1 MPVEQLPWSGI
12 SCDFVLEEVMTL
24 APNDDVTNV
33 PVDDRVK
40 TATFQ
45 LTHFW
50 QHLSLQSQFLA
61 VASLILGLSMA
72 ILGEWVSL
80 QIAASQLQSRADS
93 GALYMEGF
101 LARHVQSSD
110 LGPTVTPAGIE
121 ELDELLINPDL
132 ARRIESLRIWR
143 RDGLILYSTDKA
155 LIGQTFPSPNVEAA
169 FLGKVSAHLETGHDD
184 EGNPSHA
191 EDRPLIEIYAPIYRE
206 GTRETL
212 AVGEVYEDAREFIE
226 RRNDVQRRTWY
237 IVAATTLAILAALYA
252 IVRRADSII
261 GAQRN
266 RLKAQLADAQALAQQ
281 NRDLRELA
289 NKARLEASKS
299 NESLLNRIGSDLHD
313 GPMQLLA
320 LLILRLGQPAT
331 KDVPENLTP
340 SSVATECLSQLRDLS
355 TGLIMPQIEEL
366 SLEEA
371 LRLAVDR
378 HQFTTGTWVGARY
391 TRLPRTVASSLKI
404 CLYRIV
410 QEGLNNA
417 FRHGNGI
424 DQHIDAIADDRTI
437 TITVSDGG
445 PGLPLNQTGQD
456 RLPLG
461 LLGIHNRVE
470 AFRGTLKV
478 RRRDSHG
485 TELVVTVP
493 LNGNSD

>member
-1 MPVEQLPWSGI
+1 
-12 SCDFVLEEVMTL
+12 MTL
-24 APNDDVTNV
+24 APDDDVTNV
-33 PVDDRVK
+33 PVTGCNK
-40 TATFQ
+40 TAIFH
-45 LTHFW
+45 LNHFW
-50 QHLSLQSQFLA
+50 QQLSLRSQFLI
-61 VASLILGLSMA
+61 VASLILSLSMTL
-72 ILGEWVSL
+72 LGEWVSL

-101 LARHVQSSD
+101 LARHVQSGD
-110 LGPTVTPAGIE
+110 LGPTVTAQGIE

-169 FLGKVSAHLETGHDD
+169 FLGKVIAHLETGHDD
-184 EGNPSHA
+184 EGNVSQG

-206 GTRETL
+206 GTRDTL
-212 AVGEVYEDAREFIE
+212 AVGEVYEDAREFLE
-226 RRNDVQRRTWY
+226 RRDDVQRRTWY
-237 IVAATTLAILAALYA
+237 IVAATTIAILAALYA

-266 RLKAQLADAQALAQQ
+266 RLKSQLADAQALAQQ

-299 NESLLNRIGSDLHD
+299 NEGLLNRIGSDLHD

-320 LLILRLGQPAT
+320 LLILRLGQGASANKT
-331 KDVPENLTP
+331 EDVPENLTP

-366 SLEEA
+366 SLEDA

-378 HQFTTGTWVGARY
+378 HQFTTGSRVGASY
-391 TRLPRTVASSLKI
+391 TNLPVTVASSLKI

-424 DQHIDAIADDRTI
+424 DQHIDASADDRTI

-445 PGLPLNQTGQD
+445 PGLPLKRTAKD

-470 AFRGTLKV
+470 SFRGTLNV
-478 RRRDSHG
+478 RRRHSRG
-485 TELVVTVP
+485 TELVVILP
-493 LNGNSD
+493 LNGNSE

>member
-1 MPVEQLPWSGI
+1 MGRK
-12 SCDFVLEEVMTL
+12 
-24 APNDDVTNV
+24 DDVTNV
-33 PVDDRVK
+33 TVTGRGK

-45 LTHFW
+45 LNQLW
-50 QHLSLQSQFLA
+50 QQLSLRSQFLI
-61 VASLILGLSMA
+61 VASLILSLSMA
-72 ILGEWVSL
+72 ILGEWVNL

-101 LARHVQSSD
+101 LARHVQSGD
-110 LGPTVTPAGIE
+110 LGPTVTSEGIE

-132 ARRIESLRIWR
+132 ARRIDSLRIWR

-155 LIGQTFPSPNVEAA
+155 LIGKTFPSPSVEAA
-169 FLGKVSAHLETGHDD
+169 FLGKVSAHLESGHDD
-184 EGNPSHA
+184 EGNLSPA
-191 EDRPLIEIYAPIYRE
+191 EERPLIEIYAPIYRE
-206 GTRETL
+206 GTRDTL
-212 AVGEVYEDAREFIE
+212 AVGEVYEDASDFIE
-226 RRNDVQRRTWY
+226 RRDDVQRRTWY

-252 IVRRADSII
+252 IVRRADNLI
-261 GAQRN
+261 GVQRN
-266 RLKAQLADAQALAQQ
+266 RLKSQLADAKAMAQQ

-320 LLILRLGQPAT
+320 LLILRLGQAT
-331 KDVPENLTP
+331 TRTEDVPENLTP
-340 SSVATECLSQLRDLS
+340 SSIATECLTQLRDLS
-355 TGLIMPQIEEL
+355 TGLVMPQIDEL
-366 SLEEA
+366 SLEDA

-378 HQFTTGTWVGARY
+378 HQFTTGTWVGANY
-391 TRLPRTVASSLKI
+391 TRLPVTVASSLKI

-424 DQHIDAIADDRTI
+424 DQHIDASADERNI

-445 PGLPLNQTGQD
+445 PGLPLNRAGKD

-470 AFRGTLKV
+470 AFNGTLKV
-478 RRRDSHG
+478 RRRDG
-485 TELVVTVP
+485 RRTELVVIVP

>member
-1 MPVEQLPWSGI
+1 
-12 SCDFVLEEVMTL
+12 MTL
-24 APNDDVTNV
+24 DPDDGVTNV
-33 PVDDRVK
+33 PIVGRNK
-40 TATFQ
+40 TAIFH
-45 LTHFW
+45 LNHFW
-50 QHLSLQSQFLA
+50 QHLSLRSQFLI

-72 ILGEWVSL
+72 ILGEWVNR

-101 LARHVQSSD
+101 LARHVQSGD
-110 LGPTVTPAGIE
+110 LGPVVTSEGVE

-155 LIGQTFPSPNVEAA
+155 LIGQTFPTPNVEAA
-169 FLGKVSAHLETGHDD
+169 FLGKVIAHLETGHDD
-184 EGNPSHA
+184 EGNVSQG

-206 GTRETL
+206 GTRDTL
-212 AVGEVYEDAREFIE
+212 AVGEVYEDAREFLE
-226 RRNDVQRRTWY
+226 RRDDVQRRTRY
-237 IVAATTLAILAALYA
+237 IVAATTIAILAALYA

-266 RLKAQLADAQALAQQ
+266 RLKSQLADAQALAQQ

-289 NKARLEASKS
+289 NKARLEANKS
-299 NESLLNRIGSDLHD
+299 NEGLLNRIGSDLHD

-320 LLILRLGQPAT
+320 LLILRLGQGAT
-331 KDVPENLTP
+331 ANKTEDVPENLTP

-366 SLEEA
+366 SLEDA

-378 HQFTTGTWVGARY
+378 HQFTTGSRVGANY
-391 TRLPRTVASSLKI
+391 TNLPVTVASSLKI

-424 DQHIDAIADDRTI
+424 DQHIDASADERTI

-445 PGLPLNQTGQD
+445 PGLSINRTAKD

-470 AFRGTLKV
+470 SFRGTLNV
-478 RRRDSHG
+478 RRRDSRG
-485 TELVVTVP
+485 TELVVILP